1 MGTSMLEPREAY
13 RKSTAAKVLFLMI
26 GTAVVAV
33 AAVLA
38 TALGAA
44 SISTGEVFRAVV
56 SKLFPFASFKVS
68 WLAQAV
74 VWDLRLPRIL
84 MAVIGGAGLALAG
97 AVLQG
102 TLRNPLASPFTLG
115 ISGGAAF
122 GAALAIILGAGLA
135 GTGKYLVIVNAFFFS
150 MLAAFLVYGLSAV
163 RGITTEA
170 LVLAGVAMNFLF
182 MALTSLLQYFGGSEE
197 VKTVVFWLMGSLHTT
212 SWERLLP
219 VSATFLICLPLLLRY
234 AWDLNALASGD
245 ETARS
250 LGTNV
255 ELVRVVTMLLAVLLT
270 ASIICFTGVIGFVSL
285 LAPHIARMVVGP
297 DHRFLLPA
305 SCIVGA
311 LVLLGADS
319 LARTAVAPIEL
330 PVGIV
335 TSFLGIPLFVY
346 LLLRKKR
353 VYWRGG

>member
-1 MGTSMLEPREAY
+1 MLAPREAY
-13 RKSTAAKVLFLMI
+13 RRSTASKVLFLTV
-26 GTAVVAV
+26 GTAAVAV

-38 TALGAA
+38 TSLGAA
-44 SISTGEVFRAVV
+44 SISVGEVFRAVATR
-56 SKLFPFASFKVS
+56 LFPFAAFKTS

-74 VWDLRLPRIL
+74 VWDLRMPRIL
-84 MAVIGGAGLALAG
+84 MAIIGGAGLALAG

-122 GAALAIILGAGLA
+122 GAALAITLGAGLA

-150 MLAAFLVYGLSAV
+150 MLAAFLVYGLSAP
-163 RGITTEA
+163 RGITAEA

-197 VKTVVFWLMGSLHTT
+197 VKAVVFWLMGSLHAA
-212 SWERLLP
+212 SWEKLLP
-219 VSATFLICLPLLLRY
+219 VVATFFICLPLLLKY

-255 ELVRVVTMLLAVLLT
+255 EQVRVITMLLAVLLT
-270 ASIICFTGVIGFVSL
+270 ASVICFTGIIGFVSL
-285 LAPHIARMVVGP
+285 IAPHIARLIVGP

-305 SCIVGA
+305 SCVVGA

-319 LARTAVAPIEL
+319 LARTVVAPIEL

-346 LLLRKKR
+346 LLLKKR
-353 VYWRGG
+353 EVYWKGG

>member
-1 MGTSMLEPREAY
+1 MAEPGEAY
-13 RKSTAAKVLFLMI
+13 KRFTAAKVLFLVA
-26 GTAVVAV
+26 GTATVAILGM
-33 AAVLA
+33 LA
-38 TALGAA
+38 TSLGAA
-44 SISTGEVFRAVV
+44 HISVGEVFQAI
-56 SKLFPFASFKVS
+56 ASRIIPGS
-68 WLAQAV
+68 SLEIGWLAQAV
-74 VWDLRLPRIL
+74 VWDLRMPRIL
-84 MAVIGGAGLALAG
+84 LAIIGGAGLALAG

-115 ISGGAAF
+115 ISGAAGF

-135 GTGKYLVIVNAFFFS
+135 GTGKYLVIVNSFS
-150 MLAAFLVYGLSAV
+150 FSLLAAFLVYSLSAI

-170 LVLAGVAMNFLF
+170 LVLAGIAMNFLF

-197 VKTVVFWLMGSLHTT
+197 VKAVVFWLMGSLHAA
-212 SWERLLP
+212 SWGNLLP
-219 VSATFLICLPLLLRY
+219 VSAMLLICLPLLLRY
-234 AWDLNALASGD
+234 SWDLNALASGD

-255 ELVRVVTMLLAVLLT
+255 ERVRVAAMLLAVLIT

-285 LAPHIARMVVGP
+285 IAPHIARMMIGP

-311 LVLLGADS
+311 LALLGADS
-319 LARTAVAPIEL
+319 VARTIMAPIEI
-330 PVGIV
+330 PVGII

-346 LLLRKKR
+346 LLLRRRK

>member
-1 MGTSMLEPREAY
+1 MPEPRDLY
-13 RKSTAAKVLFLMI
+13 RRATAPKVLFLGV
-26 GTAVVAV
+26 GTAALAI

-38 TALGAA
+38 TTLGAA
-44 SISTGEVFRAVV
+44 HLSVEEVLRTVV
-56 SKLFPFASFKVS
+56 ARLFPFTGLRAG

-74 VWDLRLPRIL
+74 VWDLRLPRVL
-84 MAVIGGAGLALAG
+84 MAVFGGAGLALAG

-122 GAALAIILGAGLA
+122 GAALAIILGAGFS
-135 GTGKYLVIVNAFFFS
+135 GTGRYLLITNAFAFAL
-150 MLAAFLVYGLSAV
+150 LAALLVYGLSAA
-163 RGITTEA
+163 RGITAEA
-170 LVLAGVAMNFLF
+170 MVLAGVAMNFLF

-197 VKTVVFWLMGSLHTT
+197 VKAVVFWLMGSLHTA
-212 SWERLLP
+212 SWEKLLP
-219 VSATFLICLPLLLRY
+219 VVAVFSISLPLLLRR
-234 AWDLNALASGD
+234 AWDLNALATGD

-250 LGTNV
+250 LGTDV
-255 ELVRVVTMLLAVLLT
+255 ERVRVSSMLAAVLLT
-270 ASIICFTGVIGFVSL
+270 ASIICFTGIIGFVSL
-285 LAPHIARMVVGP
+285 LAPHIARLLVGP

-305 SCIVGA
+305 SAIVGA

-319 LARTAVAPIEL
+319 LARTVVAPIEL

-335 TSFLGIPLFVY
+335 TSFLGIPLFLY
-346 LLLRKKR
+346 LLLSRKQ